1 MMAEASVL
9 AAPAQTVHLF
19 NWSMV
24 HVSNA
29 NLCLEFSFS
38 STVETRHLYFCL
50 DCFLS
55 VLIIILFT
63 FD

>member
-9 AAPAQTVHLF
+9 AAPAETVHLF

-24 HVSNA
+24 HVKNA
-29 NLCLEFSFS
+29 HPCLEFSFS
-38 STVETRHLYFCL
+38 STVETHLLYVRL

-55 VLIIILFT
+55 ALIIILFT